1 LLIKINGVNGLYPL
15 TPFLLLLLSG
25 GESLL
30 LSARFIQHV
39 IREKFMA
46 EAAHQVPKMMSA
58 MLLTGH
64 GDVDKL
70 QYRQD
75 VATPKPGV
83 GQVLVQVTA
92 TAKNNTDRKAREGL
106 YPTKGKEEVTS
117 FAMGGSPTLTFPRI
131 QGADI
136 AGRVVAVGEGVDA
149 ARIGERGL
157 LDFNIYVDERRD
169 INLTPDYYGHGAD
182 GGYADFVA
190 VPADQFHH
198 VPNSELR
205 DAELAAMGMCS
216 YQTAYHMMTSANVSA
231 GERVLVTGASG
242 GVGTALIQLCRIVGA
257 VPYAVSQ
264 PDKADALLALGA
276 EAVIDRGDLSTFVE
290 RVLATTDGKPIDAVM
305 DLVGG
310 QMTDLFIDT
319 MIVDMQGRNSYPRLS
334 IAGASGGNI
343 SEIMWTRIYL
353 YQVQVFGVSHG
364 TREEAEQLIEWIRS
378 GALKPV
384 LHGAFKLSDL
394 HNAER
399 YFVSRGSNYLGKIV
413 IVPDAQWETH
423 GAPFALTTA

>member
-1 LLIKINGVNGLYPL
+1 
-15 TPFLLLLLSG
+15 
-25 GESLL
+25 
-30 LSARFIQHV
+30 
-39 IREKFMA
+39 MA

-75 VATPKPGV
+75 VTTPKPGV

-157 LDFNIYVDERRD
+157 LDFNIYADERRD

-198 VPNSELR
+198 VPNPELC

-343 SEIMWTRIYL
+343 SEIMWTRVYL
-353 YQVQVFGVSHG
+353 YQVQIFGVSHG

-399 YFVSRGSNYLGKIV
+399 YFVNRGSNYLGKIV

>member
-1 LLIKINGVNGLYPL
+1 
-15 TPFLLLLLSG
+15 
-25 GESLL
+25 
-30 LSARFIQHV
+30 
-39 IREKFMA
+39 MA
-46 EAAHQVPKMMSA
+46 EAVPQVPKTMSA

-75 VATPKPGV
+75 VITPKPGA

-157 LDFNIYVDERRD
+157 LDFNIYADERRD

-182 GGYADFVA
+182 GGYADFVV

-198 VPNSELR
+198 VPNPELH

-216 YQTAYHMMTSANVSA
+216 YQTAYHMMTSANIGA

-257 VPYAVSQ
+257 IPYAVSQ

-276 EAVIDRGDLSTFVE
+276 EVVIDRGDLSTFVE

-319 MIVDMQGRNSYPRLS
+319 MIVDMQGRSSYPRLS

-343 SEIMWTRIYL
+343 SEIMWTRVYL
-353 YQVQVFGVSHG
+353 YQVQIFGVSHG

-384 LHGAFKLSDL
+384 LHAAFKLSDL

-399 YFVSRGSNYLGKIV
+399 YFVNRGSNYLGKIV